1 MLSTL
6 LAPCAHLTFAQRSIH
21 VSNVKKTRLFYH
33 HRPFPLE
40 IKTIGDLLTV
50 RRKQAELSH
59 KQLAAKSGI
68 RLHWIRRWEF
78 DRAIPSQM
86 EWDSLR
92 RFFKLPPKPI
102 LTFTQP
108 EKALG
113 TPKTLGQHLRQRR
126 LTLKLC
132 LAEAAP
138 QIGVSV
144 PTLGL
149 WELDRMFPKH
159 HYHPQIVA
167 FLGLDPFP

>member
-1 MLSTL
+1 MRPFDFCTTL
-6 LAPCAHLTFAQRSIH
+6 NSRFKRQKR
-21 VSNVKKTRLFYH
+21 RLFYH